1 MALYINFNE
10 KTGKIVKLTNVF
22 DDTTPSIE
30 VDRTTYVDFISG
42 KTNTKDYLIL
52 PTGKEN
58 IKYEL
63 QLKHSGVDLF
73 DVDRSIHR
81 VEKVTSVDNNN
92 AFIIIQNTVNKTWS
106 FKLTDGLKN
115 LLQETPYY
123 KDKEYNIYI
132 TSQDDPNILLD
143 TIHFQLW
150 NVMYNDKFV
159 LTDQNKEVASQ
170 SEVSVYCGK
179 IFENYYHIQETE
191 WKYK

>member
-191 WKYK
+191 